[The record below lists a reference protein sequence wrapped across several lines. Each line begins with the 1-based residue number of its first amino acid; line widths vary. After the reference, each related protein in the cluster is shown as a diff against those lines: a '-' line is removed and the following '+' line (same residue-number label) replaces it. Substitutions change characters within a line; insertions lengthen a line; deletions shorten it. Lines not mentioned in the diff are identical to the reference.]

1 MNDHGKT
8 TAAFESIAA
17 GLGRGLI
24 YIQEDY
30 NIGAYSNLAKEITGI
45 RLPAHS
51 QGHDGGNIE
60 EGDIVVIADNDL
72 GNDDGLS
79 PEDLK
84 LINIYDSKIKCGD
97 ALLAIGV
104 YKNRKIKFRL
114 QGGPQLQNLKQ
125 NYGAE
130 PQISGVWNFG
140 AYR

>member
-97 ALLAIGV
+97 AFLAIGV
-104 YKNRKIKFRL
+104 YKNRKIKC
-114 QGGPQLQNLKQ
+114 KE
-125 NYGAE
+125 A
-130 PQISGVWNFG
+130 
-140 AYR
+140 

>member
-60 EGDIVVIADNDL
+60 EGDIVVTPTTIWVTTTDFL
-72 GNDDGLS
+72 
-79 PEDLK
+79 P
-84 LINIYDSKIKCGD
+84 
-97 ALLAIGV
+97 
-104 YKNRKIKFRL
+104 R
-114 QGGPQLQNLKQ
+114 
-125 NYGAE
+125 
-130 PQISGVWNFG
+130 ISN
-140 AYR
+140 